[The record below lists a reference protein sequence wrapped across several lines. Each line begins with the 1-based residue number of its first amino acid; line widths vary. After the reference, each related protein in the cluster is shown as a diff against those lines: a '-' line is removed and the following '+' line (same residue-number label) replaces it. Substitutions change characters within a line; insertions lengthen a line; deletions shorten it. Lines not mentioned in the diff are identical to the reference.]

1 MKNLFEY
8 FYKCSG
14 VFTDT
19 RNVLKH
25 GLFIALK
32 GENFNGNK
40 YANTA
45 IDKGALYAIV
55 DEIEYANN
63 TNIFLVENC
72 LLFLQSLANNHRK
85 KFNIPIIGITG
96 TNGKTTSKEL
106 INAVL
111 ETQLNV
117 LATKGNLNNHIGVP
131 LTLLDINSNHDIAI
145 IEMGA
150 SKPGDIKEL
159 CKIAEPTHGTITNIG
174 SAHLEGFKTF
184 EGVYKTKM
192 ELFDFINETNG
203 IFTFN
208 ENDSVFDAL
217 QNKKS
222 SATLMP
228 FGEKNNPIGTITKC
242 NPLLEFEWEGNKV
255 KSNLVGK
262 YNLYNFLT
270 AISFGR
276 LFKIKESNIIEA
288 LEKYTPSNNRSQF
301 SQTEHNKLIID
312 CYNANPS
319 SVSAAIQNI
328 IISDTKNKV
337 LILGDMLELGS
348 QEKEEHEK
356 IIEIAKEANIKT
368 YTVGKAFKSTQ
379 SDFASQKFDT
389 VEDSISYFDE
399 NPLKNSLILI
409 KGSRGIALE
418 KLIDKL

>member
-117 LATKGNLNNHIGVP
+117 LATKGNLNNHIGR
-131 LTLLDINSNHDIAI
+131 H
-145 IEMGA
+145 
-150 SKPGDIKEL
+150 
-159 CKIAEPTHGTITNIG
+159 
-174 SAHLEGFKTF
+174 
-184 EGVYKTKM
+184 
-192 ELFDFINETNG
+192 
-203 IFTFN
+203 
-208 ENDSVFDAL
+208 
-217 QNKKS
+217 
-222 SATLMP
+222 
-228 FGEKNNPIGTITKC
+228 
-242 NPLLEFEWEGNKV
+242 
-255 KSNLVGK
+255 
-262 YNLYNFLT
+262 
-270 AISFGR
+270 
-276 LFKIKESNIIEA
+276 
-288 LEKYTPSNNRSQF
+288 
-301 SQTEHNKLIID
+301 
-312 CYNANPS
+312 
-319 SVSAAIQNI
+319 
-328 IISDTKNKV
+328 
-337 LILGDMLELGS
+337 
-348 QEKEEHEK
+348 
-356 IIEIAKEANIKT
+356 
-368 YTVGKAFKSTQ
+368 
-379 SDFASQKFDT
+379 
-389 VEDSISYFDE
+389 
-399 NPLKNSLILI
+399 
-409 KGSRGIALE
+409 
-418 KLIDKL
+418 